1 MFSHHSPTVGGLLA
15 EEIRLGVEIVHE
27 RLHVPHDQLEL
38 GGGEAHARE
47 YLVDA
52 HHEADQVDTAV
63 DQAGRNR
70 FLKVH
75 RLGNQFPGV
84 QLTQH
89 LMRLLG
95 LGILNLRK
103 GIRNLTLGQKA

>member
-1 MFSHHSPTVGGLLA
+1 
-15 EEIRLGVEIVHE
+15 
-27 RLHVPHDQLEL
+27 
-38 GGGEAHARE
+38 
-47 YLVDA
+47 VDA
-52 HHEADQVDTAV
+52 AV
-63 DQAGRNR
+63 HQAGRNR

-89 LMRLLG
+89 LVGLLG